1 MNFFTTGNQTVD
13 ELGQLNISGN
23 ITPQIWYKTIL
34 TEAGKPYYLAISILS
49 DIVYWY
55 RPTEVR
61 DEASGHVVGWKKRFR
76 DDLLQR
82 NYEKFAEMYGE
93 SKKTI
98 VRAIVTLENM
108 GIIKRVFRTIEL
120 QGGIVLNNVLYID
133 LDVSALY
140 AITYPE
146 KTDVDKFG
154 ERVSTEMP
162 IPMDKTDER
171 VSTEMSIPTD
181 KTDERVWTNATTPM
195 DKSGERV
202 WTNVTTPMDKSGERV
217 WTDVSSPMDKIGE
230 SLPTDLSTP
239 LPTNVQTNTKITTEI
254 SSENSINQS
263 VTRQDS
269 DSMDEIEAYMQYLKE
284 NMEYDVLIS
293 NASLSDRRM
302 IDEMLDLML
311 ETMVVKREYIRIGAA
326 DYPYALV
333 KSRLMKVDCG
343 CIQYVLK
350 CMKENTTKVRNIK
363 AYLITA
369 LYNAPGTIDNYYQA
383 EYNHD
388 RDNGGI

>member
-61 DEASGHVVGWKKRFR
+61 DEASGHVIGWKKRFR

-133 LDVSALY
+133 LDVRALY
-140 AITYPE
+140 AITYPD
-146 KTDVDKFG
+146 KADVDK
-154 ERVSTEMP
+154 S
-162 IPMDKTDER
+162 DER
-171 VSTEMSIPTD
+171 VSTELTTPTD
-181 KTDERVWTNATTPM
+181 KSGERVRTDVTTPM

-217 WTDVSSPMDKIGE
+217 WTDLSTPMDKTGE
-230 SLPTDLSTP
+230 SLWTEMSTP
-239 LPTNVQTNTKITTEI
+239 LPTNVQTNTENTTEI
-254 SSENSINQS
+254 TSENSINQS
-263 VTRQDS
+263 TSMQTNDS
-269 DSMDEIEAYMQYLKE
+269 IDEIEVYMQYLKE

-293 NASLSDRRM
+293 NASPSDRRM

-311 ETMVVKREYIRIGAA
+311 ETIVVKREYIRIGSA

>member
-1 MNFFTTGNQTVD
+1 MSFFTTGNQTVD

-23 ITPQIWYKTIL
+23 ITPQIWYRTIL

-61 DEASGHVVGWKKRFR
+61 DEASGHVIGWKKRFR

-133 LDVSALY
+133 LDVRALY
-140 AITYPE
+140 AITYPD
-146 KTDVDKFG
+146 KADVDKSDD
-154 ERVSTEMP
+154 RVST
-162 IPMDKTDER
+162 
-171 VSTEMSIPTD
+171 
-181 KTDERVWTNATTPM
+181 NLTTPM

-202 WTNVTTPMDKSGERV
+202 WTNPTTPMDKSGERV
-217 WTDVSSPMDKIGE
+217 STNLTTPMDKTGE
-230 SLPTDLSTP
+230 SLWTDLSTP
-239 LPTNVQTNTKITTEI
+239 LPTDVQTNTKNTTEI
-254 SSENSINQS
+254 TSENSINQS
-263 VTRQDS
+263 TTRHDS

-293 NASLSDRRM
+293 NASPSDRRM

-311 ETMVVKREYIRIGAA
+311 ETIVVKREYIRIGSA